1 MAYVNNYY
9 QLQVL
14 MLNQMFTKSFI
25 SSDSIVMPNVYDI
38 YDEEGRYFI
47 RDAQIEI
54 HEQLENFR
62 QSPQFNLLK
71 AQYE

>member
-1 MAYVNNYY
+1 
-9 QLQVL
+9 

-54 HEQLENFR
+54 KEQLENFR
-62 QSPQFNLLK
+62 QSPEFNL
-71 AQYE
+71 